1 MESILRTPLVKRGK
15 LRLILQTMEKSQQSI
30 NVLAYQEGEAWV
42 AQCVEY
48 DIYARAP
55 TLPELPDYLGRAI
68 AVNVCI
74 NSEFGRI
81 GLNGIPAAPQ
91 KIQDAFKRAK
101 MQIID
106 GIGDAM
112 APSTGITIGEMKV
125 ADRL

>member
-1 MESILRTPLVKRGK
+1 
-15 LRLILQTMEKSQQSI
+15 MEKSQQTI
-30 NVLAYQEGEAWV
+30 NVLAYQEGEEWV

-55 TLPELPDYLGRAI
+55 SLPELPDHFGRAL

-74 NSEFGRI
+74 NSEFGRS

-101 MQIID
+101 MLIID
-106 GIGDAM
+106 GISDVRR
-112 APSTGITIGEMKV
+112 PWSGITIGEMKV
-125 ADRL
+125 ADRV